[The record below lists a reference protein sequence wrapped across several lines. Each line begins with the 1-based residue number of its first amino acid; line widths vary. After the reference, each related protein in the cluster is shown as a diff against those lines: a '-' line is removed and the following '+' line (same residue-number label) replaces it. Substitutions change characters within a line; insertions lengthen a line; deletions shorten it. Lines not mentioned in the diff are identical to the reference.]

1 MRRLASRGQTCPGL
15 TVCRPYLAKLPTEVG
30 PWPRHP
36 AHLCYGHVA
45 IRRDIKRLANGEPW
59 QTIRL
64 LLQSAAGLAEDQTAS
79 PDQRRRVSRQES
91 WGCLLKH
98 SFRFS
103 RLLRRCAPKFAGPRR
118 RLAASE
124 RRPLGRTIRCCQVAK
139 HHLLHWPVW

>member
-30 PWPRHP
+30 PCPRHP
-36 AHLCYGHVA
+36 VHLCYGHVA

-103 RLLRRCAPKFAGPRR
+103 RLLRRCAQNLPDPDDAWQLLKGVQ
-118 RLAASE
+118 
-124 RRPLGRTIRCCQVAK
+124 LGRTIRCCQVAK